1 MPAFTSNPRPGA
13 LVKLSCRPKLF
24 AALVLVPA
32 LLHAETP
39 AGDFKIKGDAAKG
52 EAHYKAYCVTCHGP
66 AGDGDGPAAVALN
79 PKPRKF
85 SDKTIM
91 SAIPDKQMFDV
102 IKSGGPAAGKA
113 ATMPAWGAVLKD
125 DQGVHDVAAY
135 VRSLAK

>member
-1 MPAFTSNPRPGA
+1 M
-13 LVKLSCRPKLF
+13 KLSCRPLMI
-24 AALVLVPA
+24 AVVVLAPA
-32 LLHAETP
+32 LLRAETP
-39 AGDFKIKGDAAKG
+39 AAGDFKIKGDAAKG

-79 PKPRKF
+79 PKPRKL

-91 SAIPDKQMFDV
+91 ASIPDKQMFDV
-102 IKSGGPAAGKA
+102 IKSGGPAVGKA

>member
-1 MPAFTSNPRPGA
+1 MGLISPMPNAVAWRLC
-13 LVKLSCRPKLF
+13 LV
-24 AALVLVPA
+24 AA
-32 LLHAETP
+32 
-39 AGDFKIKGDAAKG
+39 GRWD
-52 EAHYKAYCVTCHGP
+52 
-66 AGDGDGPAAVALN
+66 AAVALN